1 MLVSSLA
8 NVDLSEVVALSK
20 KSRTMVYSGST
31 RKAVGPQGIV
41 CVWCGGG
48 GVWVSYVVWV
58 CGVCMCYGVC
68 VYRIWGV
75 YVYVVC
81 GVCVVVCVFG
91 CL

>member
-41 CVWCGGG
+41 CVCVCGWCVR
-48 GVWVSYVVWV
+48 VWYVVWV
-58 CGVCMCYGVC
+58 CGVCMCCGVC
-68 VYRIWGV
+68 VYDVGCVCVCCVWC
-75 YVYVVC
+75 VC
-81 GVCVVVCVFG
+81 GVC
-91 CL
+91 